1 MKNYRVL
8 VNRIDIEQVPNI
20 KWQNQSK

>member
-8 VNRIDIEQVPNI
+8 VNRINIEQVPNI